1 MVKKMKILII
11 NPNTSDEM
19 TQGIDKTAKQY
30 ARPDTKILSISNKK
44 GPASIESNY
53 ETALALEGVLSEVIR
68 ANNKEYD
75 AVILACYGDPGL
87 EAAREISEIPVYGI
101 GETSMHFAAL
111 LGRKFSVITDLT
123 REIPWVERDVIR
135 FGLEAKFASA
145 RAPGIA
151 VLELQSNF
159 DATLQGLIKES
170 KKAIEEDGAEVIC
183 LGCAGMAGY
192 DKAVEEETGVPVLDG
207 VVCAVKFAEA
217 MFDYKKNVSKIHSY
231 KKPESKPLKGFL
243 EHLEVK

>member
-1 MVKKMKILII
+1 MRILVI
-11 NPNTSDEM
+11 NPNTSNEM
-19 TQGIDKTAKQY
+19 TKGIDITAKKY
-30 ARPDTKILSISNKK
+30 AREDTEIISVSNKK

-53 ETALALEGVLSEVIR
+53 ETALASEGVLDWVIL
-68 ANNKEYD
+68 ANNEKYD
-75 AVILACYGDPGL
+75 AIILACYGDPAL
-87 EAAREISEIPVYGI
+87 EASREISEIPVWGI
-101 GETSMHFAAL
+101 GETSMHFASM

-123 REIPWVERDVIR
+123 REIPWVERDVLR

-170 KKAIEEDGAEVIC
+170 RKAIEEDGAEAIC

-192 DKAVEEETGVPVLDG
+192 DEAVEKATGVPVLDG

-217 MFDYKKNVSKIHSY
+217 MFDYKKSVSKISAY
-231 KKPESKPLKGFL
+231 QKPEPKPLKNLPSQF
-243 EHLEVK
+243 EVK

>member
-1 MVKKMKILII
+1 MRILII

-19 TQGIDKTAKQY
+19 TKGIDLTAKKY
-30 ARPDTKILSISNKK
+30 ARKDTKIISVSNRK

-53 ETALALEGVLSEVIR
+53 ETALSLEGVLGWVLQ
-68 ANNKEYD
+68 ANREKYD

-87 EAAREISEIPVYGI
+87 EASREISEIPVYGI
-101 GETSMHFAAL
+101 GETSMHFAAM
-111 LGRKFSVITDLT
+111 LGRKFSVITDLP
-123 REIPWVERDVIR
+123 REIPWVKRDVTR
-135 FGLEAKFASA
+135 FGLNAKFASA

-151 VLELQSNF
+151 VLELQSSF
-159 DATLQGLIKES
+159 DTTLKGLIKES

-192 DKAVEEETGVPVLDG
+192 DEAVEKATGVPVLDG

-217 MFDYKKNVSKIHSY
+217 MYDYGKSISRIFAY
-231 KKPESKPLKGFL
+231 QKPEPKPLLNIPPEF
-243 EHLEVK
+243 EVK